1 MTDKT
6 VQPTHE
12 KVHQAFLQDIQRNI
26 RRILSENYKMK
37 KISIEY
43 IAAGAAR
50 LSNPI
55 KITGVNEKGEKIRYF
70 GKVIGSND
78 ILSVRSIQFLKNI
91 YLQINTKDPIF
102 EIYETTEDMVRDQY
116 ETMQAIYKSG
126 IPAIK
131 PYGYHRIN
139 GSQWLLVAE
148 FLDVKPFPMLEKVDP
163 KQIDLVFNYLKK
175 AHHKKI
181 FHGDIKPDNILVGD
195 EIYIL
200 DAGHFRKDAPA
211 AKKQSYDLACMISSF
226 LEHQPVEEI
235 VKIAKKYYSH
245 RYIQAAANYIE
256 LIQMRPDIHF
266 TDETKQKLLHLLKGK
281 GRRSAK
287 FRKKTSR

>member
-1 MTDKT
+1 MTNKT
-6 VQPTHE
+6 RQPTDE
-12 KVHQAFLQDIQRNI
+12 AHQEFLQDIQRNI
-26 RRILSENYKMK
+26 RRILSENYKLK

-55 KITGVNEKGEKIRYF
+55 KITGLNEKGEQIRYF

-78 ILSVRSIQFLKNI
+78 ILSVRYIQFLKNI
-91 YLQINTKDPIF
+91 YLQMNTQNPIF
-102 EIYETTEDMVRDQY
+102 EMYETTEDMVRDQY
-116 ETMQAIYKSG
+116 ETMRAIYRSG

-131 PYGYHRIN
+131 PYGYHQIN
-139 GSQWLLVAE
+139 QSQWLLVAE
-148 FLDVKPFPMLEKVDP
+148 FLDVKPFSMLGTVDP
-163 KQIDLVFNYLKK
+163 KQIDLIFYYLKK
-175 AHHKKI
+175 AHQKKI

-211 AKKQSYDLACMISSF
+211 AKKLSYDLACMISSF
-226 LEHQPVEEI
+226 LQYQPVEEI
-235 VKIAKKYYSH
+235 VKIAKKYYHH
-245 RYIQAAANYIE
+245 RYIQAAADYIE

-266 TDETKQKLLHLLKGK
+266 TDETKQQLLRLLKGK
-281 GRRSAK
+281 PKRRD
-287 FRKKTSR
+287 RKKKSH

>member
-1 MTDKT
+1 MTNKT
-6 VQPTHE
+6 RQPVHE
-12 KVHQAFLQDIQRNI
+12 AHELFQQDIQRNI
-26 RRILSENYKMK
+26 RRILSKNYKMK

-55 KITGVNEKGEKIRYF
+55 KITGLNEKGETIRYF

-78 ILSVRSIQFLKNI
+78 ILSVRYIQFLKNI
-91 YLQINTKDPIF
+91 YLQMNTQQQIF
-102 EIYETTEDMVRDQY
+102 EMYETAEDMVRDQY
-116 ETMQAIYKSG
+116 ETLQVIYKSG

-131 PYGYHRIN
+131 PYGYHQIN
-139 GSQWLLVAE
+139 DSQWLLVAE
-148 FLDVKPFPMLEKVDP
+148 FIDVKPFSMLEKVDP

-175 AHHKKI
+175 AHHKNI

-195 EIYIL
+195 KIYIL

-211 AKKQSYDLACMISSF
+211 ANKLSYDLACMISSF

-235 VKIAKKYYSH
+235 VKIAQKYYSQ
-245 RYIQAAANYIE
+245 RYIQAAADYIE

-266 TDETKQKLLHLLKGK
+266 TDETKQQLLRLLKVKQRG
-281 GRRSAK
+281 K

>member
-6 VQPTHE
+6 VQPTYE
-12 KVHQAFLQDIQRNI
+12 AHQAFLKDIQRNI

-50 LSNPI
+50 LSDPI

-78 ILSVRSIQFLKNI
+78 ILSVRYIQFLKNI
-91 YLQINTKDPIF
+91 YLQINTQQPIF
-102 EIYETTEDMVRDQY
+102 EMYKTSEDMVRDQY
-116 ETMQAIYKSG
+116 ETMQTIYKSG

-131 PYGYHRIN
+131 PYGYHSIN

-148 FLDVKPFPMLEKVDP
+148 FLDVKPFSMLEKIDP
-163 KQIDLVFNYLKK
+163 KQIDLVFNYMKK
-175 AHHKKI
+175 EHKKKI

-195 EIYIL
+195 KIYIL

-235 VKIAKKYYSH
+235 IKIAQKYYGH
-245 RYIQAAANYIE
+245 RYLQAAADYIE

-281 GRRSAK
+281 QRGR
-287 FRKKTSR
+287 FQKKASR

>member
-1 MTDKT
+1 MTDNT
-6 VQPTHE
+6 GQPTPE
-12 KVHQAFLQDIQRNI
+12 AHQVFLQDIQRNI
-26 RRILSENYKMK
+26 RRILSKKYKLK

-43 IAAGAAR
+43 IVAGAAR

-55 KITGVNEKGEKIRYF
+55 KITGENEKGEKIRYF

-78 ILSVRSIQFLKNI
+78 ILSVRYIQFLKNI

-102 EIYETTEDMVRDQY
+102 EIYQTTEDMVRDQY
-116 ETMQAIYKSG
+116 EMMRAIYKSG

-131 PYGYHRIN
+131 PYGYHQIN
-139 GSQWLLVAE
+139 SSQWLLVAE
-148 FLDVKPFPMLEKVDP
+148 FLDVKPFSMLEKVDP
-163 KQIDLVFNYLKK
+163 KRIDLVFNYLKM

-181 FHGDIKPDNILVGD
+181 FHGDIKPDNILVGGD
-195 EIYIL
+195 KIYIL

-211 AKKQSYDLACMISSF
+211 AKKLSYDLACMISSF
-226 LEHQPVEEI
+226 LEYQPVEEI
-235 VKIAKKYYSH
+235 VKIAQKYYPH

-266 TDETKQKLLHLLKGK
+266 TNETKQKLLQLLKGQRR
-281 GRRSAK
+281 GRIG
-287 FRKKTSR
+287 KKTRR

>member
-1 MTDKT
+1 MTNKT
-6 VQPTHE
+6 EQSTHE
-12 KVHQAFLQDIQRNI
+12 AHQLFLQDIQRNI

-55 KITGVNEKGEKIRYF
+55 KITGLNDKGEKIRYF

-78 ILSVRSIQFLKNI
+78 ILSVRYIQFLKNI
-91 YLQINTKDPIF
+91 YLHMNTQQQIF
-102 EIYETTEDMVRDQY
+102 EIYDTTEDMVRDQY
-116 ETMQAIYKSG
+116 ETMQVIYKSG

-131 PYGYHRIN
+131 PYGYHQIN
-139 GSQWLLVAE
+139 DSQWLLVAE
-148 FLDVKPFPMLEKVDP
+148 FLDVKPFSMLEKVDS
-163 KQIDLVFNYLKK
+163 KQIELVFNYLKK
-175 AHHKKI
+175 AHHKNI

-195 EIYIL
+195 KIYIL

-211 AKKQSYDLACMISSF
+211 AKKLSYDLACMISSF

-235 VKIAKKYYSH
+235 VKIAQKYYSP
-245 RYIQAAANYIE
+245 RYIQAAADYIE

-266 TDETKQKLLHLLKGK
+266 TDETKQQLLRLLKGK
-281 GRRSAK
+281 QRGK

>member
-6 VQPTHE
+6 VQPTYE
-12 KVHQAFLQDIQRNI
+12 AHQAFLQEIQRNI
-26 RRILSENYKMK
+26 RRILSDNYKMK

-50 LSNPI
+50 LSDPI

-78 ILSVRSIQFLKNI
+78 ILSVRYIQFLKNI
-91 YLQINTKDPIF
+91 YMQLNTQQPIF
-102 EIYETTEDMVRDQY
+102 EMYETAEDMVRDQY
-116 ETMQAIYKSG
+116 ETMQTIYKSG

-131 PYGYHRIN
+131 PYGYHSIN

-148 FLDVKPFPMLEKVDP
+148 FLDVKPFSMLGKVDP
-163 KQIDLVFNYLKK
+163 KQIDLIFNYMKK
-175 AHHKKI
+175 EHKKKI
-181 FHGDIKPDNILVGD
+181 FHGDIKPENILIGD
-195 EIYIL
+195 KIYIL

-226 LEHQPVEEI
+226 LEYQPVEEI
-235 VKIAKKYYSH
+235 VKIAQKYYGH
-245 RYIQAAANYIE
+245 RYLQAAADYIE

-281 GRRSAK
+281 RRGR
-287 FRKKTSR
+287 FRKKTSH

>member
-1 MTDKT
+1 MMTNKT
-6 VQPTHE
+6 GQPTPE
-12 KVHQAFLQDIQRNI
+12 AHQLFLQDIQRNI
-26 RRILSENYKMK
+26 RRILSKNYKMK

-55 KITGVNEKGEKIRYF
+55 KITGLNEKGEKIRYF

-78 ILSVRSIQFLKNI
+78 ILSVRYIQFLKNI
-91 YLQINTKDPIF
+91 YLQMNTQQQIF
-102 EIYETTEDMVRDQY
+102 EMYETVEDMVRDQY
-116 ETMQAIYKSG
+116 ETLQVIYKSG

-131 PYGYHRIN
+131 PYGYHQIN
-139 GSQWLLVAE
+139 DSQWLLVAE
-148 FLDVKPFPMLEKVDP
+148 FIDVKPFSMLEKVDP

-175 AHHKKI
+175 AHHKNI

-195 EIYIL
+195 KIYIL

-211 AKKQSYDLACMISSF
+211 AKKLSYDLACMISSF
-226 LEHQPVEEI
+226 LECQPVEEI
-235 VKIAKKYYSH
+235 VKIAQKYYSP
-245 RYIQAAANYIE
+245 RYIQAAADYIE

-266 TDETKQKLLHLLKGK
+266 TNETKKILLRLLKNQRK
-281 GRRSAK
+281 GR
-287 FRKKTSR
+287 FQKKKSG

>member
-6 VQPTHE
+6 VQPTYE
-12 KVHQAFLQDIQRNI
+12 AHQAFLQDIQRNI

-50 LSNPI
+50 LSDPI

-78 ILSVRSIQFLKNI
+78 ILSVHYIQFLKNI
-91 YLQINTKDPIF
+91 YLQINTQKPIF
-102 EIYETTEDMVRDQY
+102 EMYETAEDMVRDQY

-131 PYGYHRIN
+131 PYGYHQIN
-139 GSQWLLVAE
+139 QVQWLLVAE
-148 FLDVKPFPMLEKVDP
+148 FLDVKPFSMLEKIDP
-163 KQIDLVFNYLKK
+163 KQIDLVFSYLKK
-175 AHHKKI
+175 EHKKKI
-181 FHGDIKPDNILVGD
+181 FHGDIKPENILVGD
-195 EIYIL
+195 KIYIL
-200 DAGHFRKDAPA
+200 DAGHFRKNAPA
-211 AKKQSYDLACMISSF
+211 AKKQAYDLACMISSF

-235 VKIAKKYYSH
+235 VKIAQKYYSH
-245 RYIQAAANYIE
+245 HFLQAAADYIE

-281 GRRSAK
+281 RRGR
-287 FRKKTSR
+287 FRKKTSH

>member
-1 MTDKT
+1 MTNKT
-6 VQPTHE
+6 GQPTPE
-12 KVHQAFLQDIQRNI
+12 AHQLFLQDIQRNI

-55 KITGVNEKGEKIRYF
+55 KITGLNEKGKEIRYF

-78 ILSVRSIQFLKNI
+78 ILSVRYIQFLKNI
-91 YLQINTKDPIF
+91 YLQMNTQKPIF
-102 EIYETTEDMVRDQY
+102 EMYDTTEDMVRDQY
-116 ETMQAIYKSG
+116 ETMQVIYKSG

-131 PYGYHRIN
+131 PYGYHQIN
-139 GSQWLLVAE
+139 DSQWLLVAE
-148 FLDVKPFPMLEKVDP
+148 FIDVKPFSMLEKVDP

-175 AHHKKI
+175 AHHKNI

-195 EIYIL
+195 KIYIL

-211 AKKQSYDLACMISSF
+211 AKKLSYDLACMISSF
-226 LEHQPVEEI
+226 LECQPVEEI
-235 VKIAKKYYSH
+235 VKIAQKYYSP
-245 RYIQAAANYIE
+245 RYIQAAADYIE

-266 TDETKQKLLHLLKGK
+266 TDETKQKLLRLLKGK
-281 GRRSAK
+281 QRGK

>member
-1 MTDKT
+1 MTDIKG
-6 VQPTHE
+6 QPTHE
-12 KVHQAFLQDIQRNI
+12 AHQAFLQDIQRNI
-26 RRILSENYKMK
+26 RRILSDNYKMK

-55 KITGVNEKGEKIRYF
+55 KITGENEKGEKVRYF

-78 ILSVRSIQFLKNI
+78 ILSVRYIQFLKNI
-91 YLQINTKDPIF
+91 YLQMNTQQPIF

-116 ETMQAIYKSG
+116 EMMQAIYKSG

-131 PYGYHRIN
+131 PYGYHQIN
-139 GSQWLLVAE
+139 RSQWLLVAE
-148 FLDVKPFPMLEKVDP
+148 FLDVKPFSMLENANP

-195 EIYIL
+195 KIYIL
-200 DAGHFRKDAPA
+200 DAGHFRKDAPVE
-211 AKKQSYDLACMISSF
+211 KKLSYDLACMISSF
-226 LEHQPVEEI
+226 LEYQPVEEI
-235 VKIAKKYYSH
+235 VKVAKKYYHH
-245 RYIQAAANYIE
+245 RYIQAAADYIE

-266 TDETKQKLLHLLKGK
+266 TDETKQQLLRLLKGK
-281 GRRSAK
+281 QKIRY
-287 FRKKTSR
+287 RKKKSH

>member
-6 VQPTHE
+6 GQPTHE
-12 KVHQAFLQDIQRNI
+12 DHQVFLQDIQRNI
-26 RRILSENYKMK
+26 RRILSDNYKMK

-55 KITGVNEKGEKIRYF
+55 KITGENEKGEQIRYF

-78 ILSVRSIQFLKNI
+78 ILSVRYIQFLKNI
-91 YLQINTKDPIF
+91 YLQMNTQNPIF
-102 EIYETTEDMVRDQY
+102 EMYETSEDMVRDQY
-116 ETMQAIYKSG
+116 ETMRAIYKSG

-131 PYGYHRIN
+131 PYGYHQIN
-139 GSQWLLVAE
+139 RSQWLLVAE
-148 FLDVKPFPMLEKVDP
+148 FLDVKPFSMLEKVDP
-163 KQIDLVFNYLKK
+163 KQIDLVFYYLKK
-175 AHHKKI
+175 AHQKKI

-195 EIYIL
+195 KIYIL

-211 AKKQSYDLACMISSF
+211 AKKLSYDLACMISSF
-226 LEHQPVEEI
+226 LEYQPVEEI
-235 VKIAKKYYSH
+235 VKIAKKYYHH
-245 RYIQAAANYIE
+245 RYIQAAADYIE

-266 TDETKQKLLHLLKGK
+266 TDETKQQLLRLLNGK
-281 GRRSAK
+281 QKRRD
-287 FRKKTSR
+287 RKKKSR

>member
-6 VQPTHE
+6 GQPTSE
-12 KVHQAFLQDIQRNI
+12 AHQLFLQDIQHNI
-26 RRILSENYKMK
+26 RRILSKNYKMK

-55 KITGVNEKGEKIRYF
+55 KITGLNEKGEKIRYF

-78 ILSVRSIQFLKNI
+78 ILSVRYIQFLKNI
-91 YLQINTKDPIF
+91 YLQMNTQQQIF
-102 EIYETTEDMVRDQY
+102 EMYETVEDMVRDQY
-116 ETMQAIYKSG
+116 ETLQVIYKSG

-131 PYGYHRIN
+131 PYGYHQIN
-139 GSQWLLVAE
+139 DSQWLLVAE
-148 FLDVKPFPMLEKVDP
+148 FIDVKPFSMLGKIDP
-163 KQIDLVFNYLKK
+163 KQIDLIFNYLKK
-175 AHHKKI
+175 AHHKNI

-195 EIYIL
+195 KIYIL

-211 AKKQSYDLACMISSF
+211 AKKLSYDLACMISSF

-235 VKIAKKYYSH
+235 VKIAQKYYSP
-245 RYIQAAANYIE
+245 RYIQAAADYIE

-266 TDETKQKLLHLLKGK
+266 TDETKQQLLRLLKGK
-281 GRRSAK
+281 QRGK
-287 FRKKTSR
+287 FRKKTSH

>member
-6 VQPTHE
+6 GQPTHE
-12 KVHQAFLQDIQRNI
+12 AHQAFLQDIQRNI

-43 IAAGAAR
+43 IAAGASR

-55 KITGVNEKGEKIRYF
+55 KITGENEKGEKIRYF

-78 ILSVRSIQFLKNI
+78 ILSVRYIQFLKNI

-102 EIYETTEDMVRDQY
+102 EIYETTEDMVRDQF
-116 ETMQAIYKSG
+116 ETMRAIYKSG

-131 PYGYHRIN
+131 PYGYHQIN
-139 GSQWLLVAE
+139 RSQWLLVAE
-148 FLDVKPFPMLEKVDP
+148 FLDVKPFSMLEKVDP

-181 FHGDIKPDNILVGD
+181 FHGDIKPDNILVGGD
-195 EIYIL
+195 KIYIL
-200 DAGHFRKDAPA
+200 DAGHFRKDAPLS
-211 AKKQSYDLACMISSF
+211 KKMSYDLACMISSF
-226 LEHQPVEEI
+226 LEYQPVEEI
-235 VKIAKKYYSH
+235 VKIAQKYYNH

-266 TDETKQKLLHLLKGK
+266 TDETKKKLLHLLKG
-281 GRRSAK
+281 RRRAK
-287 FRKKTSR
+287 FRKKTR

>member
-6 VQPTHE
+6 VQPTQE
-12 KVHQAFLQDIQRNI
+12 ETHQAFLQDIQRNI

-55 KITGVNEKGEKIRYF
+55 KITGLNEKGEEIRYF

-78 ILSVRSIQFLKNI
+78 ILSVRYIQFLKNI
-91 YLQINTKDPIF
+91 YLQMNTQNPIF
-102 EIYETTEDMVRDQY
+102 EMYETSEDMVRDQY
-116 ETMQAIYKSG
+116 ETMRAIYKSG

-131 PYGYHRIN
+131 PYGYHQIN
-139 GSQWLLVAE
+139 RSQWLLVAE
-148 FLDVKPFPMLEKVDP
+148 FLDVKPFSMLGKVDP
-163 KQIDLVFNYLKK
+163 KQIDLVFHYLKK
-175 AHHKKI
+175 AHQKKI

-195 EIYIL
+195 KIYIL

-211 AKKQSYDLACMISSF
+211 AKKLSYDLACMISSF
-226 LEHQPVEEI
+226 LQYQPVEEI
-235 VKIAKKYYSH
+235 VKIAKKYYHH
-245 RYIQAAANYIE
+245 RYIQAAADYIE

-266 TDETKQKLLHLLKGK
+266 TDETKQQLLRLLKGK
-281 GRRSAK
+281 QKRRY
-287 FRKKTSR
+287 RKKKSH

>member
-1 MTDKT
+1 MTNKT
-6 VQPTHE
+6 GQPTDDA
-12 KVHQAFLQDIQRNI
+12 HQLFLQDIQRNI

-55 KITGVNEKGEKIRYF
+55 KITGLNEKGEKIRYF
-70 GKVIGSND
+70 GKVIGSSD
-78 ILSVRSIQFLKNI
+78 ILSVRYIQFLKNI
-91 YLQINTKDPIF
+91 YLQMNTQQQIF
-102 EIYETTEDMVRDQY
+102 EMYETVEDMVRDQY
-116 ETMQAIYKSG
+116 ETLQVIYKSG

-131 PYGYHRIN
+131 PYGYHQIN
-139 GSQWLLVAE
+139 DSQWLLVAE
-148 FLDVKPFPMLEKVDP
+148 FIDVKPFSMLEKVDP

-175 AHHKKI
+175 AHHKNI

-195 EIYIL
+195 KIYIL
-200 DAGHFRKDAPA
+200 DAGHFRKDAPVA
-211 AKKQSYDLACMISSF
+211 NKLSYDLACMISSF

-235 VKIAKKYYSH
+235 VKIAQKYYSP
-245 RYIQAAANYIE
+245 RYIQAAADYIE

-266 TDETKQKLLHLLKGK
+266 TDETKQQLLRLLKGK
-281 GRRSAK
+281 KKGK
-287 FRKKTSR
+287 FRKKTSQ

>member
-1 MTDKT
+1 MTDKKG
-6 VQPTHE
+6 QPTPE
-12 KVHQAFLQDIQRNI
+12 AHQLFLQDIQRNI

-55 KITGVNEKGEKIRYF
+55 KITGLNEKGKEIRYF

-78 ILSVRSIQFLKNI
+78 ILSVRYIQFLKNI
-91 YLQINTKDPIF
+91 YLQMNTQKPIF
-102 EIYETTEDMVRDQY
+102 EMYDTTEDMVRDQY
-116 ETMQAIYKSG
+116 ETMQVIYKSG

-131 PYGYHRIN
+131 PYGYHQIN
-139 GSQWLLVAE
+139 DSQWLLVAE
-148 FLDVKPFPMLEKVDP
+148 FLDVKPFSMLEKVDP

-175 AHHKKI
+175 AHHKNI

-195 EIYIL
+195 KIYIL

-211 AKKQSYDLACMISSF
+211 AKKQAYDLACMISSF
-226 LEHQPVEEI
+226 LECQPVEEI
-235 VKIAKKYYSH
+235 VKIAQKYYPR
-245 RYIQAAANYIE
+245 RYIQAAADYIE

-266 TDETKQKLLHLLKGK
+266 TDETKQKLLLLLNGK
-281 GRRSAK
+281 QRGK
-287 FRKKTSR
+287 FRKKPSR

>member
-1 MTDKT
+1 MTNKT
-6 VQPTHE
+6 GQPTHE
-12 KVHQAFLQDIQRNI
+12 AHQLFLQDIQRNI
-26 RRILSENYKMK
+26 HRILSKNYKMK

-55 KITGVNEKGEKIRYF
+55 KITGLNEKGEKIRYF

-78 ILSVRSIQFLKNI
+78 ILSVRYIQFLKNI
-91 YLQINTKDPIF
+91 YLQMNTQQQIF
-102 EIYETTEDMVRDQY
+102 EMYDTVEDMVRDQY
-116 ETMQAIYKSG
+116 ETMQVIYKSG

-131 PYGYHRIN
+131 PYGYHQIN
-139 GSQWLLVAE
+139 DSQWLLVAE
-148 FLDVKPFPMLEKVDP
+148 FIDVKPFSMLEKVDP

-175 AHHKKI
+175 AHHKNI

-195 EIYIL
+195 KIYIL
-200 DAGHFRKDAPA
+200 DAGHFRKDAPI
-211 AKKQSYDLACMISSF
+211 AKKISYDLACMISSF
-226 LEHQPVEEI
+226 LECQPVEEI
-235 VKIAKKYYSH
+235 VKIAQKYYPR
-245 RYIQAAANYIE
+245 RYIQAAADYIE

-266 TDETKQKLLHLLKGK
+266 TDETKQQLLRLLKGK
-281 GRRSAK
+281 QRGK

>member
-1 MTDKT
+1 MTDNT
-6 VQPTHE
+6 GQPTHE
-12 KVHQAFLQDIQRNI
+12 AQQAFLQDIQRNI

-55 KITGVNEKGEKIRYF
+55 KITGLNEKGEKVRYF

-78 ILSVRSIQFLKNI
+78 ILSVRYIQFLKNI
-91 YLQINTKDPIF
+91 YLEMNTQQPIF
-102 EIYETTEDMVRDQY
+102 EIYETSEDMVRDQY
-116 ETMQAIYKSG
+116 EMMQTIYKSG

-131 PYGYHRIN
+131 PYGYHQIN
-139 GSQWLLVAE
+139 RSQWLLVAE
-148 FLDVKPFPMLEKVDP
+148 FLDVKPFSMLEKVDP
-163 KQIDLVFNYLKK
+163 KQIDLVFCYLKK
-175 AHHKKI
+175 EHQKKI

-195 EIYIL
+195 KIYIL

-211 AKKQSYDLACMISSF
+211 AEKLSYDLACMISSF
-226 LEHQPVEEI
+226 LEYQPVEEI
-235 VKIAKKYYSH
+235 VKIAQKYYSH
-245 RYIQAAANYIE
+245 RYIQAAADYIE

-266 TDETKQKLLHLLKGK
+266 TNETKQKLLHLLKGQ
-281 GRRSAK
+281 RRAG
-287 FRKKTSR
+287 FRKKKTAH

>member
-1 MTDKT
+1 MTDIKG
-6 VQPTHE
+6 QSINE
-12 KVHQAFLQDIQRNI
+12 AHQAFLQDIQRNI
-26 RRILSENYKMK
+26 RRILSDNYKMK

-55 KITGVNEKGEKIRYF
+55 KITGENEKGEKVRYF
-70 GKVIGSND
+70 GKVIGSKD
-78 ILSVRSIQFLKNI
+78 ILSVRYIQFLKNI
-91 YLQINTKDPIF
+91 YLQMNTQQPIF

-116 ETMQAIYKSG
+116 EMMQAIYKSG

-131 PYGYHRIN
+131 PYGYHQIN
-139 GSQWLLVAE
+139 RSQWLLVAE
-148 FLDVKPFPMLEKVDP
+148 FLDVKPFSMLEKADP

-195 EIYIL
+195 KIYIL
-200 DAGHFRKDAPA
+200 DAGHFRKDAPVE
-211 AKKQSYDLACMISSF
+211 KKLSYDLACMISSF
-226 LEHQPVEEI
+226 LQYQPVEEI
-235 VKIAKKYYSH
+235 VKVAKKYYHH
-245 RYIQAAANYIE
+245 RYIQAAADYIE

-266 TDETKQKLLHLLKGK
+266 TDETKQQLLLLLKGK
-281 GRRSAK
+281 QKIRY
-287 FRKKTSR
+287 RKKKSH

>member
-1 MTDKT
+1 MTAKT
-6 VQPTHE
+6 VQPTPE
-12 KVHQAFLQDIQRNI
+12 AHQAFLQDIQRNI

-55 KITGVNEKGEKIRYF
+55 KITGVNEKDEKIRYF

-78 ILSVRSIQFLKNI
+78 ILSVRYIQFLKNI
-91 YLQINTKDPIF
+91 YLQMNTQQPIF
-102 EIYETTEDMVRDQY
+102 EMYETTEDMVRDQY
-116 ETMQAIYKSG
+116 EMMRAIYKSG

-131 PYGYHRIN
+131 PYGYHQIN
-139 GSQWLLVAE
+139 DSQWLLVAE

-163 KQIDLVFNYLKK
+163 KQIDLVFYYLKK

-200 DAGHFRKDAPA
+200 DAGHFRKDAPES
-211 AKKQSYDLACMISSF
+211 KKQSYDLACMISSF
-226 LEHQPVEEI
+226 LEYQPVEEI

-266 TDETKQKLLHLLKGK
+266 TDETKEKLLRLLKGK
-281 GRRSAK
+281 RRRGS
-287 FRKKTSR
+287 RKKTSR

>member
-1 MTDKT
+1 MTNKT
-6 VQPTHE
+6 RQPTSE
-12 KVHQAFLQDIQRNI
+12 AHQLFLKDIQCNI
-26 RRILSENYKMK
+26 RRILSKDYKMK

-55 KITGVNEKGEKIRYF
+55 KITGLNEKEEKIRYF

-78 ILSVRSIQFLKNI
+78 ILSVRYIQFLKNI
-91 YLQINTKDPIF
+91 YLQMNTQQQIF
-102 EIYETTEDMVRDQY
+102 EMYDTAEDMVRDQY
-116 ETMQAIYKSG
+116 ETLQVIYKSG

-131 PYGYHRIN
+131 PYGYHQIN
-139 GSQWLLVAE
+139 DSQWLLVAE
-148 FLDVKPFPMLEKVDP
+148 FIDVKPFSMLERVDP

-175 AHHKKI
+175 AHHKNI

-195 EIYIL
+195 KIYIL

-211 AKKQSYDLACMISSF
+211 AKKQAYDLACMISSF

-235 VKIAKKYYSH
+235 VKIAQKYYSP
-245 RYIQAAANYIE
+245 RYIQAAADYIE

-266 TDETKQKLLHLLKGK
+266 TDETKQQLLRLLKGK
-281 GRRSAK
+281 QRGK

>member
-6 VQPTHE
+6 VQPTYE
-12 KVHQAFLQDIQRNI
+12 AHQAFLKDIQCNI
-26 RRILSENYKMK
+26 RRILSEKYKMK

-50 LSNPI
+50 LSDPI
-55 KITGVNEKGEKIRYF
+55 KITGVNENGEKIRYF

-78 ILSVRSIQFLKNI
+78 ILSVRYIQFLKNI
-91 YLQINTKDPIF
+91 YMQMNTQQPIF
-102 EIYETTEDMVRDQY
+102 EMYATAEDMVRDQY
-116 ETMQAIYKSG
+116 ETMQTIYKSG

-131 PYGYHRIN
+131 PYGYHSIN

-148 FLDVKPFPMLEKVDP
+148 FLDVKPFSMLEKIDP
-163 KQIDLVFNYLKK
+163 KQIDLVFSYLKK
-175 AHHKKI
+175 EHKKKI
-181 FHGDIKPDNILVGD
+181 FHGDIKPENILVGD
-195 EIYIL
+195 KIYIL
-200 DAGHFRKDAPA
+200 DAGHFRKNAPA
-211 AKKQSYDLACMISSF
+211 AKKQAYDLACMISSF

-235 VKIAKKYYSH
+235 VKIAQKYYSH
-245 RYIQAAANYIE
+245 HFLQAAADYIE

-281 GRRSAK
+281 RRGR
-287 FRKKTSR
+287 FRKKTSH

>member
-1 MTDKT
+1 
-6 VQPTHE
+6 
-12 KVHQAFLQDIQRNI
+12 
-26 RRILSENYKMK
+26 MK

-55 KITGVNEKGEKIRYF
+55 KITGENEKGEQIRYF

-78 ILSVRSIQFLKNI
+78 ILSVRYIQFLKNI
-91 YLQINTKDPIF
+91 YLQMNTQNPIF
-102 EIYETTEDMVRDQY
+102 EMYETTEDMVRDQY
-116 ETMQAIYKSG
+116 ETMRVIYKSG

-131 PYGYHRIN
+131 PYGYHQIN
-139 GSQWLLVAE
+139 QSQWLLVAE
-148 FLDVKPFPMLEKVDP
+148 FLDVKPFSMLGTVDP
-163 KQIDLVFNYLKK
+163 KQIDLVFHYLKK
-175 AHHKKI
+175 AHQKNI

-211 AKKQSYDLACMISSF
+211 AKKLSYDLACMISSF
-226 LEHQPVEEI
+226 LEYQPVEEI
-235 VKIAKKYYSH
+235 VKIAQKYYAH
-245 RYIQAAANYIE
+245 RYIQAAADYIE

-266 TDETKQKLLHLLKGK
+266 TDETKQQLLRLLKGK
-281 GRRSAK
+281 QKRRY
-287 FRKKTSR
+287 RKKKSL

>member
-6 VQPTHE
+6 GQPTSE
-12 KVHQAFLQDIQRNI
+12 AHQLFLQDIQRNI
-26 RRILSENYKMK
+26 RRILSKNYKMK

-55 KITGVNEKGEKIRYF
+55 KITGLNEKGEKVRYF

-78 ILSVRSIQFLKNI
+78 ILSVRYIQFLKNI
-91 YLQINTKDPIF
+91 YLQMNTQQQIF
-102 EIYETTEDMVRDQY
+102 EMYETVEDMVRDQY
-116 ETMQAIYKSG
+116 ETLQVIYKSG

-131 PYGYHRIN
+131 PYGYHQVN
-139 GSQWLLVAE
+139 DSQWLLVAE
-148 FLDVKPFPMLEKVDP
+148 FIDVKPFSMLGKVDP
-163 KQIDLVFNYLKK
+163 KQIDLIFNYLKK
-175 AHHKKI
+175 AHHKNI

-195 EIYIL
+195 KIYIL

-211 AKKQSYDLACMISSF
+211 AKKLSYDLACMISSF

-235 VKIAKKYYSH
+235 VKIAQKYYSP
-245 RYIQAAANYIE
+245 RYIQAAADYIE

-266 TDETKQKLLHLLKGK
+266 SDETKQQLLRLLKGK
-281 GRRSAK
+281 QSGK
-287 FRKKTSR
+287 FRKKTSH

>member
-6 VQPTHE
+6 VQPTYEAHL
-12 KVHQAFLQDIQRNI
+12 AFLKDIQRNI

-43 IAAGAAR
+43 IAKGAAR

-78 ILSVRSIQFLKNI
+78 ILSVRYIQFLKNI
-91 YLQINTKDPIF
+91 YLQINTQKPIF
-102 EIYETTEDMVRDQY
+102 EMYETAEDMVRDQY
-116 ETMQAIYKSG
+116 EMMQTIYKSG

-131 PYGYHRIN
+131 PYGYHQIY
-139 GSQWLLVAE
+139 GSQWLLVGE
-148 FLDVKPFPMLEKVDP
+148 FLDVKPFSMLEKVDP

-175 AHHKKI
+175 EHQKKI
-181 FHGDIKPDNILVGD
+181 FHGDIKPENILVGD
-195 EIYIL
+195 KIYIL

-226 LEHQPVEEI
+226 LEYQPVEEI
-235 VKIAKKYYSH
+235 VKIAQKYYSR
-245 RYIQAAANYIE
+245 RYLQTAAEYIE

-281 GRRSAK
+281 RKGK
-287 FRKKTSR
+287 FRKKTSH

>member
-6 VQPTHE
+6 VQPTRE
-12 KVHQAFLQDIQRNI
+12 ETHQAFLQNIQRNI

-55 KITGVNEKGEKIRYF
+55 KITGLNEKGEEIRYF

-78 ILSVRSIQFLKNI
+78 ILSVRYIQFLKNI

-102 EIYETTEDMVRDQY
+102 EMYETTEDMVRDQY

-131 PYGYHRIN
+131 PYGYHQIN
-139 GSQWLLVAE
+139 DSQWLLVAE
-148 FLDVKPFPMLEKVDP
+148 FLDVKPFSMLGKVDP
-163 KQIDLVFNYLKK
+163 KQIDLVFHYLKQ
-175 AHHKKI
+175 AHQKKI

-200 DAGHFRKDAPA
+200 DAGHFRKDAPV
-211 AKKQSYDLACMISSF
+211 AKKLSYDLACMISSF
-226 LEHQPVEEI
+226 LQYQPVEEI
-235 VKIAKKYYSH
+235 VKIAKKYYPD
-245 RYIQAAANYIE
+245 RYIQAAAGYIE

-266 TDETKQKLLHLLKGK
+266 TDETKQQLLRLLKGK
-281 GRRSAK
+281 QTRR
-287 FRKKTSR
+287 FRKKKSR

>member
-1 MTDKT
+1 MTSKT
-6 VQPTHE
+6 VQPTP
-12 KVHQAFLQDIQRNI
+12 KAHQAFLQEIQRNI

-55 KITGVNEKGEKIRYF
+55 KITGENEKGEKIRYF

-91 YLQINTKDPIF
+91 FLQINTRDPIF
-102 EIYETTEDMVRDQY
+102 EMYDTTEDMVRDQY

-131 PYGYHRIN
+131 PYGYHKIN
-139 GSQWLLVAE
+139 DSQWLLVAE
-148 FLDVKPFPMLEKVDP
+148 FLDVKPFSMLEKVDP
-163 KQIDLVFNYLKK
+163 KQIDLVFCYLKR

-211 AKKQSYDLACMISSF
+211 FKKQSYDLACMISSF

-235 VKIAKKYYSH
+235 VKIAKKYYSN
-245 RYIQAAANYIE
+245 RILQAAANYIE

-266 TDETKQKLLHLLKGK
+266 TDETKEKLLRLLKGK
-281 GRRSAK
+281 DQQRGR
-287 FRKKTSR
+287 FRKKKSR

>member
-6 VQPTHE
+6 GQPTHE
-12 KVHQAFLQDIQRNI
+12 DHQAFLQDIQRNI

-43 IAAGAAR
+43 LAVGAAR

-55 KITGVNEKGEKIRYF
+55 KITGENEKGEQIRYF

-78 ILSVRSIQFLKNI
+78 ILSVRYIQFLKNI
-91 YLQINTKDPIF
+91 YLQMNTQKPIF
-102 EIYETTEDMVRDQY
+102 EMYETTEDMVRDQY
-116 ETMQAIYKSG
+116 ETMRAIYKSG

-131 PYGYHRIN
+131 PYGYHQIN
-139 GSQWLLVAE
+139 QSQWLLIAE
-148 FLDVKPFPMLEKVDP
+148 FLDVKPFSMLEKVDP
-163 KQIDLVFNYLKK
+163 KQIDLVFYYLKK
-175 AHHKKI
+175 VHQKKI

-195 EIYIL
+195 KIYIL

-211 AKKQSYDLACMISSF
+211 TKKLSYDLACMISSF
-226 LEHQPVEEI
+226 LEYQPVEEI
-235 VKIAKKYYSH
+235 VKIAKKYYHH
-245 RYIQAAANYIE
+245 RYIQAAADYIE

-266 TDETKQKLLHLLKGK
+266 TDETKQQLLRLLKGK
-281 GRRSAK
+281 QKRRD
-287 FRKKTSR
+287 RKKKSR

>member
-6 VQPTHE
+6 GQPTHE
-12 KVHQAFLQDIQRNI
+12 DHQAFLQDIQRNI

-55 KITGVNEKGEKIRYF
+55 KITGENEKGEQIRYF

-78 ILSVRSIQFLKNI
+78 ILSVRYIQFLKNI
-91 YLQINTKDPIF
+91 YLQMNTQNPIF
-102 EIYETTEDMVRDQY
+102 EMYETSEDMVRDQY
-116 ETMQAIYKSG
+116 ETMRAIYKSG

-131 PYGYHRIN
+131 PYGYHQIN
-139 GSQWLLVAE
+139 RSQWLLVAE
-148 FLDVKPFPMLEKVDP
+148 FLDVKPFSMLEKVDP
-163 KQIDLVFNYLKK
+163 KQIDLVFYYLKK
-175 AHHKKI
+175 AHQKKI

-195 EIYIL
+195 KIYIL

-211 AKKQSYDLACMISSF
+211 AKKLSYDLACMISSF
-226 LEHQPVEEI
+226 LEYQPVEEI
-235 VKIAKKYYSH
+235 VKIAKKYYHH
-245 RYIQAAANYIE
+245 RYIQAAADYIE

-266 TDETKQKLLHLLKGK
+266 TDETKQQLLRLLKGK
-281 GRRSAK
+281 QKRRD
-287 FRKKTSR
+287 RKKKSR